1 LTSIESARELRAI
14 AIGGSAGS
22 VDALGVLLPALRADA
37 GVAVFIVIHLPRERT
52 SMLVDIFS
60 RRSALRLVEAEDKQP
75 IEPGTVYFAPP
86 DYHLLIDEGPALA
99 LSADELVHYSR
110 PAIDVLFEAAA
121 DAYGGGLLGIVLSG
135 ANEDGAAG
143 LAAVKRHGGW
153 TVVQSPGQSV
163 ASAMPLAALAAVPD
177 SAVLALGEIA
187 QLLASVRNG
196 RYQRASYLGSAS

>member
-1 LTSIESARELRAI
+1 VTNLSAARELRAI

-22 VDALGVLLPALRADA
+22 VDALGTLLPALRADA
-37 GVAVFIVIHLPRERT
+37 GVAVFIVVHLPRERS

-60 RRSALRLVEAEDKQP
+60 RRSALTLVEAEDKQP

-86 DYHLLIDEGPALA
+86 DYHLLVDEGPALS

-121 DAYGGGLLGIVLSG
+121 DVYGPALLGVVLSG

-143 LAAVKRHGGW
+143 LAAVKHRGGW
-153 TVVQSPGQSV
+153 TVVQDPQEA
-163 ASAMPLAALAAVPD
+163 ASSIMPRAALAAAPD
-177 SAVLALGEIA
+177 SEVLALAELA
-187 QLLASVRNG
+187 KLLSAVRDG
-196 RYQRASYLGSAS
+196 QYQPASYLGSAP